1 MAGRRKTPVF
11 AANFSDNLDSI
22 RSFLEAESSAPFES
36 LLDRLFND
44 VVPMLCRFPEAGRKL
59 FDHPLGS
66 KQSRQLARLL
76 ERSLKKGDDLR
87 EFILDDYLV
96 LYVVWGNQV
105 IFLAIKHH
113 RQLSFDLVGFWGA
126 ES

>member
-22 RSFLEAESSAPFES
+22 RSVLEAESSAPFES

-44 VVPMLCRFPEAGRKL
+44 VVPMLWCFPEAGRKL

-66 KQSRQLARLL
+66 KQSRQLARRLKRL
-76 ERSLKKGDDLR
+76 LKKGDDLR
-87 EFILDDYLV
+87 ELIFDDYLL
-96 LYVVWGNQV
+96 LYVLRGNELL
-105 IFLAIKHH
+105 FLAIKHH
-113 RQLSFDLVGFWGA
+113 RQLSFDLLNFWTL